1 VPTIVLVTP
10 NVPGSHLP
18 DSLLRPGRALA
29 AIGFE
34 RFTAGEARRWLGA
47 DHPSVAS
54 VPADGASLAELY
66 ELRDRVEPAAAPEP
80 RFGVYL

>member
-1 VPTIVLVTP
+1 
-10 NVPGSHLP
+10 VPGSHLP

-29 AIGFE
+29 TVEFE

-47 DHPSVAS
+47 EHPSAPA

-66 ELRDRVEPAAAPEP
+66 ELRERVGSSAAPEAG
-80 RFGVYL
+80 FGVYI